1 MHPTY
6 FSNYNG
12 DKIKMNDSRW
22 LENLQ
27 VILADN
33 IKRFKVIN
41 LIRKKK
47 KGKKIK
53 AQLIQ
58 IKIQYF
64 NLAKEE
70 IKKKK
75 IT

>member
-47 KGKKIK
+47 KKGRK
-53 AQLIQ
+53 
-58 IKIQYF
+58 
-64 NLAKEE
+64 
-70 IKKKK
+70 
-75 IT
+75 